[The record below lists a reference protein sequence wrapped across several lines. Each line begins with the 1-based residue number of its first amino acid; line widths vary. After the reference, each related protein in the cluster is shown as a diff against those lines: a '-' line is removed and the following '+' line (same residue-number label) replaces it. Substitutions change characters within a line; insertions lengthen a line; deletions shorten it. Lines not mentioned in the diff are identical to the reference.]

1 MKNSQRILDSI
12 GKLSDSMI
20 ESALSYESP
29 ENKREKIKDSSAR
42 PMKRLA
48 VSLVAAVMCIALA
61 VTCFANADLIKSLRT

>member
-48 VSLVAAVMCIALA
+48 VSPRLCA
-61 VTCFANADLIKSLRT
+61 